1 MKILAAVVT
10 YNRRELLS
18 RCIDQLQAQTRPPDA
33 IMIVNNASEDGTVEM
48 LEARKVPYVTQ
59 PNLGS
64 AGGWHR
70 AIAHAQEHGFDAV
83 WLMDDDGRPDTG
95 ALTKLEAALVPGVAC
110 ASSVVVCEDD
120 PERFVF
126 PVPLLNRNR
135 LPVLL
140 RWPRKLRHRA
150 DLAGQASGGTYPFA
164 HLFNGALISI
174 KAVEQAG
181 NVEAGYFMFGDEV
194 DYFCRLRRE
203 GEVISVLD
211 AVHYHPDVGGRP
223 YTTTKVYY
231 YVKNSLIIH
240 RRYFDHPLLRNV
252 LALVAVVARVAQRN
266 GIGNALSY
274 LAGRQA
280 TVFYGAIRRGLAGQ
294 VGKDFGV

>member
-1 MKILAAVVT
+1 VKILAAIVT

-18 RCIDQLQAQTRPPDA
+18 RCIDRLQAQTRAPDSLL
-33 IMIVNNASEDGTVEM
+33 IVNNASSDGTTEM
-48 LEARKVPYVTQ
+48 LDARGVAYVTQ

-83 WLMDDDGRPDTG
+83 WLMDDDGRPDVG
-95 ALTKLEAALVPGVAC
+95 ALAKLEAALVPSVAC
-110 ASSVVVCEDD
+110 ASSVVVCEHD

-126 PVPLLNRNR
+126 PVPLLNRNG

-140 RWPRKLRHRA
+140 RWPRKLRTRSE
-150 DLAGQASGGTYPFA
+150 LAVQAKSGTYPFA
-164 HLFNGALISI
+164 LLFNGALISMEAI
-174 KAVEQAG
+174 KAVG
-181 NVEAGYFMFGDEV
+181 NVEPDYFMFGDEV
-194 DYFCRLRRE
+194 DYFCRLRRH
-203 GEVISVLD
+203 GAVLSVLN

-223 YTTTKVYY
+223 YSPAKVYY

-240 RRYFDHPLLRNV
+240 RRYFDQPLLRNV
-252 LALVAVVARVAQRN
+252 LALVAVLARVARRN

-274 LAGRQA
+274 VAGRQA
-280 TVFYGAIRRGLAGQ
+280 PAFYGAIRRGLSGQ
-294 VGKDFGV
+294 VGKDFDG

>member
-1 MKILAAVVT
+1 VRILAAVVT
-10 YNRRELLS
+10 FNRRDLLS
-18 RCIDQLQAQTRPPDA
+18 RCIDQLQAQTRAPDA
-33 IMIVNNASEDGTVEM
+33 LLIVNNASEDGTVAM
-48 LEARKVPYVTQ
+48 LEARKVPFVTQ

-64 AGGWHR
+64 AGGWRR
-70 AIAHAQEHGFDAV
+70 AIAHAQEHGFDAI
-83 WLMDDDGRPDTG
+83 WLMDDDGRPDAA
-95 ALTKLEAALVPGVAC
+95 ALAKLEAALVPGIAC
-110 ASSVVVCEDD
+110 ASSIVVCEDD

-140 RWPRKLRHRA
+140 RWPRKLHRRAELARH
-150 DLAGQASGGTYPFA
+150 ASHGSYPFA
-164 HLFNGALISI
+164 HLFNGALISMQ
-174 KAVEQAG
+174 AVAGAG

-194 DYFCRLRRE
+194 DFFCRLRAQ
-203 GEVISVLD
+203 GEVVSVLD

-223 YTTTKVYY
+223 YTPTKVYY

-240 RRYFDHPLLRNV
+240 RRYFDMPTLRNV
-252 LALVAVVARVAQRN
+252 LALAAVLVRVAKRN

-280 TVFYGAIRRGLAGQ
+280 PHFYGAIRRGLAGQ
-294 VGKDFGV
+294 VGQDFDG

>member
-18 RCIDQLQAQTRPPDA
+18 RCIDQLQAQGRAPDS
-33 IMIVNNASEDGTVEM
+33 ILIVNNASEDGTVEM
-48 LEARKVPYVTQ
+48 LEARGVPYVTQ

-64 AGGWHR
+64 AGGWRR
-70 AIAHAQEHGFDAV
+70 AIEHAQQHGFDAV
-83 WLMDDDGRPDTG
+83 WLMDDDGRPDPG
-95 ALTKLEAALVPGVAC
+95 ALAKLEAALVPGVSC

-140 RWPRKLRHRA
+140 RWPRKLRSRSE
-150 DLAGQASGGTYPFA
+150 LAGHAGSDTYPFA
-164 HLFNGALISI
+164 HLFNGALISMR
-174 KAVEQAG
+174 AVEAVG
-181 NVEAGYFMFGDEV
+181 NVEPGYFMFGDEV
-194 DYFCRLRRE
+194 DFFCRLRAA
-203 GEVISVLD
+203 GEVVSVLD
-211 AVHYHPDVGGRP
+211 AVHYHPDVSGRP
-223 YTTTKVYY
+223 YTPAKVYY

-240 RRYFDHPLLRNV
+240 RRYFDMPLLRNA
-252 LALVAVVARVAQRN
+252 LALAAVLMRVARRN

-274 LAGRQA
+274 VAGRQA
-280 TVFYGAIRRGLAGQ
+280 PHFYGAIRRGLAGQ
-294 VGKDFGV
+294 VGKDFDV